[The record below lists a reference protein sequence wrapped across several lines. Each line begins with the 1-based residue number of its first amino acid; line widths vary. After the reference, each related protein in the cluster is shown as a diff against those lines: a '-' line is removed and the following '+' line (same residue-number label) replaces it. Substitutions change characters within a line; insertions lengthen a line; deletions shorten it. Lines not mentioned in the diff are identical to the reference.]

1 MEISAEKFLKQLAD
15 SKLIGSPV
23 FRWSLVIAWMI
34 IIFALSHQ
42 ANSGRV
48 TEEYFGSMNVAVR
61 KMGHLGEYAILYILI
76 HFALDSIKYSIIK
89 SRALLALAMASLYAA
104 SDEWHQGFVPGR
116 SSSIRDVG
124 IDTIGV
130 CIGAMFYYLARKFV
144 DSRLSESSK

>member
-1 MEISAEKFLKQLAD
+1 
-15 SKLIGSPV
+15 
-23 FRWSLVIAWMI
+23 
-34 IIFALSHQ
+34 
-42 ANSGRV
+42 
-48 TEEYFGSMNVAVR
+48 MNVAVR

-144 DSRLSESSK
+144 DSRLSQSSK